1 MQLTYNTQILG
12 KIYYRIF
19 FVRRCFVDLHI
30 YFIITEADS
39 NNMMS
44 CILKT
49 DEELTEIVD
58 ESNLELKDSKQI
70 QVTEEKMISS
80 SYNVEREYN
89 NKSIQFDYMVTVTG

>member
-1 MQLTYNTQILG
+1 MQNLEKVYST
-12 KIYYRIF
+12 IF
-19 FVRRCFVDLHI
+19 SVGRCFVDLNI
-30 YFIITEADS
+30 YFIITEEDS

-44 CILKT
+44 HILKT
-49 DEELTEIVD
+49 DEELMD

-70 QVTEEKMISS
+70 QLTEEKMISS

>member
-1 MQLTYNTQILG
+1 MTS
-12 KIYYRIF
+12 
-19 FVRRCFVDLHI
+19 HI
-30 YFIITEADS
+30 S
-39 NNMMS
+39 
-44 CILKT
+44 KT
-49 DEELTEIVD
+49 DEELMEILD

>member
-1 MQLTYNTQILG
+1 MTS
-12 KIYYRIF
+12 R
-19 FVRRCFVDLHI
+19 
-30 YFIITEADS
+30 
-39 NNMMS
+39 
-44 CILKT
+44 ILKT
-49 DEELTEIVD
+49 DEELMEIVD